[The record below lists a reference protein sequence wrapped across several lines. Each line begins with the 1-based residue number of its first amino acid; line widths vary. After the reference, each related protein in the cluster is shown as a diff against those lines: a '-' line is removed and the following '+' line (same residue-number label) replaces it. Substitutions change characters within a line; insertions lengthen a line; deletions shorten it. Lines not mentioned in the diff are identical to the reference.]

1 MAAPAEHDAA
11 PGRHAPGQPV
21 AVSRRQQPLR
31 QRNQHSVLH
40 REMAALAAG
49 IHANGALGSY
59 PLTLDADRADGRL
72 RELQSGHGLV
82 VDVRLDSLAELA
94 RQLDDRD
101 QTLVQHGFSREALVE
116 LLDRLGNRAL
126 DRIVPFGRA
135 LDFHPVWDGT
145 DLLDVLTRKITL
157 PGN

>member
-1 MAAPAEHDAA
+1 MARVTDA
-11 PGRHAPGQPV
+11 H
-21 AVSRRQQPLR
+21 L
-31 QRNQHSVLH
+31 
-40 REMAALAAG
+40 MAALTPG
-49 IHANGALGSY
+49 LHASGALGNY
-59 PLTLDADRADGRL
+59 PLTLEAGHADGRL

-82 VDVRLDSLAELA
+82 VEVRLDSLPELA
-94 RQLDDRD
+94 PQLDDRD
-101 QTLVQHGFSREALVE
+101 QTLAQHGFSRDALVA
-116 LLDRLGNRAL
+116 LLDQLGNRAL

>member
-1 MAAPAEHDAA
+1 MALRLAFDLFVPPEMGETRALIVMKNGRIVAERYAEGYHENTRFISWSMAKT
-11 PGRHAPGQPV
+11 V
-21 AVSRRQQPLR
+21 TAVMIGEL
-31 QRNQHSVLH
+31 V
-40 REMAALAAG
+40 
-49 IHANGALGSY
+49 
-59 PLTLDADRADGRL
+59 ADGRL

-82 VDVRLDSLAELA
+82 VDVRLGSLVELA
-94 RQLDDRD
+94 PQLDDRD
-101 QTLVQHGFSREALVE
+101 QTLVQHGFSREALVA
-116 LLDRLGNRAL
+116 LLDQLGNRAL